1 MIIKKILYLPLC
13 KYLRPCALFCAFVL
27 ISSLKITAL
36 MIDTLFYNIPFSVP
50 VHPLKIFRIAMIF
63 SQNISKCIPTNMRW
77 TRDVE
82 CLSPPKFPH
91 SACCVESPIFY
102 ILYLF
107 KSTLIHP
114 FSSPRSLVPGF
125 IVPVSI
131 VQYQQTVHWKRQ
143 KIAGISTK
151 FILVDLQSIQ
161 SEA

>member
-63 SQNISKCIPTNMRW
+63 SQNISKCIPTDMRW
-77 TRDVE
+77 TLDVE
-82 CLSPPKFPH
+82 CLSPHKF
-91 SACCVESPIFY
+91 SIKLAVLNRLFFIFAVY
-102 ILYLF
+102 F
-107 KSTLIHP
+107 NSP
-114 FSSPRSLVPGF
+114 FSSPTSLVPGF

-151 FILVDLQSIQ
+151 FVLVDLQSIQ

>member
-1 MIIKKILYLPLC
+1 MI
-13 KYLRPCALFCAFVL
+13 LF
-27 ISSLKITAL
+27 
-36 MIDTLFYNIPFSVP
+36 FYNIPFSVP
-50 VHPLKIFRIAMIF
+50 VHPPKIFRIAMIF

-125 IVPVSI
+125 IVPFSI

-143 KIAGISTK
+143 KVAGISIQL
-151 FILVDLQSIQ
+151 ILVNLQCIQ
-161 SEA
+161 SQA